1 MILWLLKG
9 VAVLWLLQVTL
20 FVVGISLFSNTSPS
34 RERRLGQREEEPA
47 ASNVDSKRAA

>member
-1 MILWLLKG
+1 MLWLLKG

-20 FVVGISLFSNTSPS
+20 FVVGISLFPSPSS

-47 ASNVDSKRAA
+47 ASNVASKRAA